1 MALNIYLIRHG
12 KTQWNLEGRLQGLT
26 DTALVEEGVNGAK
39 QVGEALKGV
48 DFSACY
54 SSMLKRAQDT
64 ANYIIAGRNI
74 PHFHHSGLNEL
85 NFGAWEGK
93 KADSLRKQKEYHY
106 MKNKPLK
113 YKAESNGGETYA
125 QLHDRVMRTF
135 NQIIDSHKDGENILI
150 VAHGLTLTLLTAVLR
165 GLPWYECRNRDKH
178 DFVINTAINR
188 VCVENGKAELVSFN
202 NVEHLA

>member
-1 MALNIYLIRHG
+1 MALNIYLIRYG

-39 QVGEALKGV
+39 RVGEALKGV
-48 DFSACY
+48 NFSACY

-64 ANYIIAGRNI
+64 ADYIIAGRNI
-74 PHFHHSGLNEL
+74 PHFHDSGLNEL
-85 NFGAWEGK
+85 NFGTWEGK
-93 KADSLRKQKEYHY
+93 KADSLRKQKEYNY

-135 NQIIDSHKDGENILI
+135 NQIVDSHKDGENILI

-165 GLPWYECRNRDKH
+165 GLPWYECRNRKKH

-202 NVEHLA
+202 NVEHLG